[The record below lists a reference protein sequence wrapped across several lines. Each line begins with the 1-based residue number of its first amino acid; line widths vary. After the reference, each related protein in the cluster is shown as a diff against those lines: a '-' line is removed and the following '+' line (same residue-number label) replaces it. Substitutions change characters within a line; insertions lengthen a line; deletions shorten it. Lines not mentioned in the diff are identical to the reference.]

1 MLFNSHLF
9 IFLFLPFT
17 LIIFHLLNKCKLVKF
32 KLEFLIFI
40 SLFFYSWWN
49 PKYLFLLLASIL
61 CNYVIGKLINTGKSK
76 FKLILGISFN
86 LLIIGYY
93 KYTNFFLE
101 NINIIFERNSILET
115 IILPLGISYFTFQ
128 QITYLVDCFLGK
140 VKQQNLKRYFLYV
153 SFFPQIISG
162 PIVRHD
168 FMMPQIV
175 NNLNKSFNINFLNI
189 GLTTFIIGLF
199 KKVVIA
205 DNLALYA
212 NPVFNLSE
220 NGFILNFF
228 DAWAGALAYT
238 FQIYF
243 DFSGYMDMALGIGLM
258 FGIVLPINFFSPF
271 KAKNISEFWMCW
283 HITLGNLARNYL
295 YFPLSIFFS
304 RKAIENNYGSYKNFF
319 LSLSVPTLISFSL
332 IGFWHGAAWNFIVF
346 GLINGFYII
355 IYNLWVSVKKK
366 YNVKVKMSFLNNILS
381 QIITFSCIVVAL
393 IFFRSKNIESALHY
407 VKSIFGF
414 GNFNLENIFQIGV
427 FASEPYTGIMSLL
440 FCFFVVFLLPNTQE
454 SVFQFAK
461 NDFNKQNMIRKR
473 KSVINFRWQPNVLW
487 ITISLILFVSSIL
500 SLNKESEFI
509 YLQF

>member
-1 MLFNSHLF
+1 
-9 IFLFLPFT
+9 
-17 LIIFHLLNKCKLVKF
+17 
-32 KLEFLIFI
+32 
-40 SLFFYSWWN
+40 
-49 PKYLFLLLASIL
+49 
-61 CNYVIGKLINTGKSK
+61 
-76 FKLILGISFN
+76 
-86 LLIIGYY
+86 
-93 KYTNFFLE
+93 
-101 NINIIFERNSILET
+101 
-115 IILPLGISYFTFQ
+115 
-128 QITYLVDCFLGK
+128 
-140 VKQQNLKRYFLYV
+140 
-153 SFFPQIISG
+153 
-162 PIVRHD
+162 
-168 FMMPQIV
+168 MMPQIV